1 MISAFNVKWLVND
14 ETKIAFTKEFESQ
27 HWVLKADILRDAIY
41 ELEKKYN
48 KIIEK
53 GEEHDY

>member
-1 MISAFNVKWLVND
+1 MISAFNVKWLIND

-53 GEEHDY
+53 GE